1 MSKTVKH
8 ILGLFLAL
16 LLILGMLFGLRAC
29 GSKINLPNFGEQREA
44 MSADVK
50 NVNDL
55 IASIPATLT
64 QNDFDLV
71 RNARTAFDAL
81 NENDKKLVT
90 DLDKLVNAEDA
101 MKSIEDGIAK
111 LDAFGNLLNSLD
123 GLEGQALIDRVFE
136 IRNAYDGLTDEQKAQ
151 VDLSKLLEVEA
162 QLESNGDY
170 LNALL
175 KKIELPRDLDLF
187 NELKLKIDAL
197 SEEERAKIDNELLDR
212 LNASLEPVEE
222 VKEEEHQ
229 VEEKSEAV
237 KNVEDMISVI
247 KTPITLDSADEV
259 NKVSDAFN
267 ALSDAEKKEVSNY
280 DKLRTYL
287 DDLSS
292 LQDEAKKN
300 EAAQQVEESTQNKI
314 PNTGVE

>member
-81 NENDKKLVT
+81 SEDNKKLVT
-90 DLDKLVNAEDA
+90 DLDKLVNAENA
-101 MKSIEDGIAK
+101 MKSIEDSIAK

-175 KKIELPRDLDLF
+175 EKIELPRDLDLF

-197 SEEERAKIDNELLDR
+197 SEEERAKIDDELLDK

-222 VKEEEHQ
+222 VKEEEPQ

-237 KNVEDMISVI
+237 KNVEDMISAI

-259 NKVSDAFN
+259 NKALDAFN
-267 ALSDAEKKEVSNY
+267 ALSETDKKEVSNY
-280 DKLRTYL
+280 DKLRSYL
-287 DDLSS
+287 DDLSK

-300 EAAQQVEESTQNKI
+300 EAAQKVEEPVQNKI